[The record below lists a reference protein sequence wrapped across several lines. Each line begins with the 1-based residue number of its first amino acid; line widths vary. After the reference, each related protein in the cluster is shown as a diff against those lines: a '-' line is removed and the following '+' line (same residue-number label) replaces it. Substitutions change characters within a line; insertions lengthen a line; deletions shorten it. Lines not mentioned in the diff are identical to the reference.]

1 VTPQEIRLMRTSLR
15 RALAASLPLLATAT
29 ATAARTASAQGPQGG
44 TARQAPPP
52 PAAPKEFRLPAK
64 RTFTLPN
71 GMRVTL
77 VPFGKV
83 PKANVS
89 LALRTGNIDEGPSEV
104 WLADLTGELLTEG
117 AGSRSA
123 EQIAHEMAGMGGE
136 LDVSVGVDQTT
147 VGGSVLAERTPDFV
161 RLVADVARAPTFPSS
176 ELERVKADLLRQL
189 AIEKSQPR
197 PVAEEKFSQILY
209 GDHPY
214 GRPYPT
220 EPMLQGY
227 TLDQVRGFHRSNYGA
242 LRAHLYVAGVFDQQA
257 VERSIREAFGGWERG
272 RAPTVNPPKPKQQ
285 RSATLLDRPDA
296 VQSTLYLGL
305 PVPDPSSADYA
316 ALSVTNSLLGG
327 SFGSRITTNI
337 REQKG
342 YTYSPFSQ
350 LATHYRDAYWV
361 EIADVTTNVTGA
373 SLKEIFGEID
383 RLRDT
388 APPAPELRG
397 IQNNMVGVFTLQ
409 NSSRGGIIN
418 QLQFV
423 GLHGLGDDYL
433 TGYAR
438 RVLAIT
444 PQDVQRITRDYL
456 RPDRM
461 TLVVV
466 GDRKQV
472 EAQLAPFMPVVP

>member
-1 VTPQEIRLMRTSLR
+1 
-15 RALAASLPLLATAT
+15 
-29 ATAARTASAQGPQGG
+29 
-44 TARQAPPP
+44 
-52 PAAPKEFRLPAK
+52 
-64 RTFTLPN
+64 
-71 GMRVTL
+71 MRVTL

-83 PKANVS
+83 PKATVS
-89 LALRTGNIDEGPSEV
+89 LAVRTGNIDEGANEV

-117 AGSRSA
+117 TASRTA
-123 EQIAHEMAGMGGE
+123 EQIAHEMAGMGGD
-136 LDVSVGVDQTT
+136 LDVSVGPDQTT

-161 RLVADVARAPTFPSS
+161 RLVAEVARTPSFPTS
-176 ELERVKADLLRQL
+176 ELERIKGDLVRQL

-197 PVAEEKFSQILY
+197 PVAEEKFAETLY

-214 GRPYPT
+214 GRLFPT
-220 EPMLQGY
+220 EQMLQGY
-227 TLDQVRGFHRSNYGA
+227 TLDQVRGFHRSNFGA
-242 LRAHLYVAGVFDQQA
+242 ARAHLYVAGVFDQQA
-257 VERSIREAFGGWERG
+257 VERTIREAFGGWERG

-285 RSATLLDRPDA
+285 HSVTLLDRPDA

-305 PVPDPSSADYA
+305 PVPDPSSRDYT

-350 LATHYRDAYWV
+350 VSAHYRDAYWV

-388 APPAPELRG
+388 APPPPELRG

-409 NSSRGGIIN
+409 NSTRGGIIG

-438 RVLAIT
+438 RVLAVT
-444 PQDVQRITRDYL
+444 PQEVQRITRDYL

-466 GDRKQV
+466 GDKKQV
-472 EAQLAPFMPVVP
+472 EPQLVPFTPAVP